1 MYTDLCFPSASPEGF
16 FLPFKIITF
25 HNPRRP
31 FKLCMRIIQ
40 LYLCIVQ
47 SDLAIVSFTHFALC
61 LRDQAFFPRGCYR
74 FLRNILISSLPV
86 GHMRRSTTTT
96 TTTALHSYPTISY
109 LLLDAVWSHSEQPG
123 SLPKHKD
130 LETGRNSIKS
140 ALRHHLSL
148 YINMF

>member
-1 MYTDLCFPSASPEGF
+1 MYTDLCVPSASPDGF
-16 FLPFKIITF
+16 FLPFKRTTF

-31 FKLCMRIIQ
+31 FTLCMRIIQ
-40 LYLCIVQ
+40 LCLCIVQ
-47 SDLAIVSFTHFALC
+47 SDLANVSFTHFALC
-61 LRDQAFFPRGCYR
+61 LRDQAFFPRCCYR

-96 TTTALHSYPTISY
+96 ALISYPTISY

-130 LETGRNSIKS
+130 LETGRNSIES

-148 YINMF
+148 YIHMF